1 MKRNLVIIVCLFAVS
16 IGAAAQK
23 KKKKTTDAMPI
34 VSNLTIPGTAFL
46 RPDNSAPEVEMD
58 YKLNDAPLPKFNIIN
73 NENKNITK
81 EVLTSGG
88 NLFLIMF
95 NPTCDH
101 CEDETRLITQNIF
114 MFKKSKVLMVAAD
127 VQTPNL
133 SYFESNL
140 KCSQYPSTITVSIDS
155 ARVLRKLFTYAAL
168 PQINIYDGKSLKLIK
183 TYEGFVPLDSLRRYI
198 Q

>member
-1 MKRNLVIIVCLFAVS
+1 MKCNLVIIACLFAVS
-16 IGAAAQK
+16 IAATAQK
-23 KKKKTTDAMPI
+23 KKKKSIEATPV
-34 VSNLTIPGTAFL
+34 VSALTIPGNAFL
-46 RPDNSAPEVEMD
+46 RPDKTAAEVEMD
-58 YKLNDAPLPKFNIIN
+58 YKLLDAPLPKFNIIN
-73 NENKNITK
+73 HENKNITK
-81 EVLTSGG
+81 DVLASGG

-95 NPTCDH
+95 NPTCEH

-114 MFKKSKVLMVAAD
+114 MFKKSKVLLVAAD

-133 SYFESNL
+133 SYFESTL

-155 ARVLRKLFTYAAL
+155 ARLIRKLFTYAAL

-183 TYEGFVPLDSLRRYI
+183 TYEGFVPLDSLRQYI